1 MAVESIY
8 ELDISNIRIDGG
20 TQPRAE
26 LNYEVIND
34 YAQQMQEGVHFPPV
48 IVFYDGTD
56 YWLADGFH
64 RYHATKQLC
73 KETIEAE
80 VKQGTRRDAI
90 LHSVGANAT
99 HGLRRTNAD
108 KRRSVETLLRDSEW
122 NNWSNREIARRCGVA
137 ESSVRNIRE
146 NFTAQ
151 FAQSEPHQPSGER
164 TYITKHGTVATMNTS
179 NIGRSLWPLT
189 NDVSLQRS
197 RTEDRWIQETEPS
210 QHHAEPSE
218 PREQERQE
226 ESQEWVGAQSES
238 EQKARAYT
246 ALLKTRALD
255 TWFEE
260 RGLDKNQP
268 EAQESLRVFIEQNT
282 EEEND
287 KDDEEDLR
295 YDGENAAYCKYCYKT
310 HKKWRLD
317 EDAWLCEFCYHCTP
331 DEFMQIED
339 VEDSED
345 QKEFYRRHSVPT
357 ALLSSESNEWFTP
370 SQYVEKARE
379 LMGSIDVDPA
389 SNAYANEKVVQA
401 KIYYDIQTN
410 GLDKLW
416 HGRVWLNPPYGR
428 DEGGSNQETWS
439 RRLIE
444 QYEAGITKEAVLLV
458 NANTEAKWFQPL
470 YNYLICFTNHRIRFY
485 NTEGTPNQPTQG
497 NAFIYFGNQP
507 ERFTELFGMFGVIVQ
522 RIDK

>member
-1 MAVESIY
+1 MAVESVFG
-8 ELDISNIRIDGG
+8 LDINHIRIDGG

-26 LNYEVIND
+26 LNHEVIND
-34 YAQQMQEGVHFPPV
+34 YAQQMQEDAHFPPV
-48 IVFYDGTD
+48 IVFYDGND
-56 YWLADGFH
+56 HWLADGFH
-64 RYHATKQLC
+64 RYHAEKQ
-73 KETIEAE
+73 IGRWIIDAE
-80 VKQGTRRDAI
+80 VRQGTRRDAV
-90 LHSVGANAT
+90 LFSVGANAS

-108 KRRSVETLLRDSEW
+108 KRRAVETLLRDEEW
-122 NNWSNREIARRCGVA
+122 SNWSNREIARKC
-137 ESSVRNIRE
+137 SVSDIFVGKIRE
-146 NFTAQ
+146 NLPANVCRQ
-151 FAQSEPHQPSGER
+151 EDPLSRER
-164 TYITKHGTVATMNTS
+164 TYITGNGTIATMNTS
-179 NIGRSLWPLT
+179 NIGRSLWSLT

-197 RTEDRWIQETEPS
+197 RSEDRWLQETELS
-210 QHHAEPSE
+210 QHHTEPSE

-238 EQKARAYT
+238 EQKARAYA

-268 EAQESLRVFIEQNT
+268 EAQDAFRAFADQNA
-282 EEEND
+282 E
-287 KDDEEDLR
+287 DDEDEFNLR
-295 YDGENAAYCKYCYKT
+295 YDGENAVYCKYCYKT
-310 HKKWRLD
+310 HKKWRID
-317 EDAWLCEFCYHCTP
+317 EDAWLCEFCYHRTA

-339 VEDSED
+339 IEPSEA
-345 QKEFYRRHSVPT
+345 QKDFYRRHSVPT
-357 ALLSSESNEWFTP
+357 ALLTSDSNEWYTP
-370 SQYVEKARE
+370 PQYVNMARE
-379 LMGSIDVDPA
+379 LMGGIDLDPA
-389 SNAYANEKVVQA
+389 SNAYANEKVVHA
-401 KIYYDIQTN
+401 TEYYDINKN
-410 GLDKLW
+410 GLDKEW
-416 HGRVWLNPPYGR
+416 QGRVWLNPPYGR

-497 NAFIYFGNQP
+497 NAFIYLGNQT
-507 ERFTELFGMFGVIVQ
+507 ERFTELFSTFGVVIR